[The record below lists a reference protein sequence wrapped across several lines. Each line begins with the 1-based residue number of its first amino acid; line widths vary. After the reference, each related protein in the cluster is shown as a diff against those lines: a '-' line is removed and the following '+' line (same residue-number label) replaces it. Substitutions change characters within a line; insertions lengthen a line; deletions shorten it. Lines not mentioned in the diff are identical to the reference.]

1 MMHDVPRDFI
11 HQLFE
16 RDLSEFRWKDILDQI
31 CVAFSDFV
39 AYAQYWGRCLRAT
52 MFECLWGAV
61 DCGSHVAMVKN
72 GAQVVYC
79 NFIEDASLSPNV

>member
-39 AYAQYWGRCLRAT
+39 AYAQYWGRCL
-52 MFECLWGAV
+52 
-61 DCGSHVAMVKN
+61 
-72 GAQVVYC
+72 
-79 NFIEDASLSPNV
+79 